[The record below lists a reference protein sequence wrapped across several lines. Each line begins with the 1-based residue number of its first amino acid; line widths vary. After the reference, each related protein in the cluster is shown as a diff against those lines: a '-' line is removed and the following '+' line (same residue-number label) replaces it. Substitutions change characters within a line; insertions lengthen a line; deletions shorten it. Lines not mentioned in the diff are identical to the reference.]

1 VEELRDLSAERMTF
15 LSLIGE
21 KGWMKMLYG
30 NDAEFNQRLQFIR
43 FWWRD
48 NTKPL
53 VKEQK
58 VDKFGQTK
66 LL

>member
-1 VEELRDLSAERMTF
+1 MTF
-15 LSLIGE
+15 ISLIGE

>member
-1 VEELRDLSAERMTF
+1 MDFVT
-15 LSLIGE
+15 LIGNE
-21 KGWMKMLYG
+21 GWMKMLYG
-30 NDAEFNQRLQFIR
+30 IDLNDPEYNDKLQFIR
-43 FWWRD
+43 FWWSD
-48 NTKPL
+48 HTKPL

>member
-1 VEELRDLSAERMTF
+1 
-15 LSLIGE
+15 
-21 KGWMKMLYG
+21 MKMLYG
-30 NDAEFNQRLQFIR
+30 IDLNDPEYNDKLQFIR

-48 NTKPL
+48 HTKPL

>member
-1 VEELRDLSAERMTF
+1 MDFVT
-15 LSLIGE
+15 LIGNE
-21 KGWMKMLYG
+21 GWMKMLYG
-30 NDAEFNQRLQFIR
+30 IDLNDDEYNQKLQFIR
-43 FWWRD
+43 FWWFA

>member
-1 VEELRDLSAERMTF
+1 MAFVT
-15 LSLIGE
+15 LIGKE
-21 KGWMKMLYG
+21 GWMKMLYG
-30 NDAEFNQRLQFIR
+30 NDFEFNEKLQFIR

>member
-1 VEELRDLSAERMTF
+1 
-15 LSLIGE
+15 
-21 KGWMKMLYG
+21 MLYG
-30 NDAEFNQRLQFIR
+30 IDLNDEEYNQKLQYIR
-43 FWWRD
+43 FWWFA
-48 NTKPL
+48 NTKKPL

>member
-1 VEELRDLSAERMTF
+1 MDFVT
-15 LSLIGE
+15 LIGNE
-21 KGWMKMLYG
+21 GWMKMLYG
-30 NDAEFNQRLQFIR
+30 IDLNDSEYNEKLQFIR